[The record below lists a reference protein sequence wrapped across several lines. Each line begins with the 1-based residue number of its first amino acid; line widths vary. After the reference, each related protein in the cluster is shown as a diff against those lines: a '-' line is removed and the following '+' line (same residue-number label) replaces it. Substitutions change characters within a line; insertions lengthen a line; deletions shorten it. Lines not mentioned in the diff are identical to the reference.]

1 MLKKHGLL
9 LLVIVMIIQLC
20 VPAGM
25 IANRL
30 MRSFLTEKYGTEYK
44 IPLDY
49 VSFDEETGFLY
60 YNLYSGD
67 ESDGVFYPVP
77 FYSVVTG
84 EDGFA
89 VLTPG
94 FEKPKHSSYIAS
106 RKEGYTY
113 EYLVGRMHIGKLK
126 TIDSFWL
133 LDEKVMI
140 DDPDEDYDWFEGTI
154 ACYSEAYLHA
164 YVYNGNISVKE
175 IYIDGI
181 PAKQFIARFDA

>member
-25 IANRL
+25 IVSKLAI
-30 MRSFLTEKYGTEYK
+30 SFLTEKYGTEYK

-49 VSFDEETGFLY
+49 VSFNKETGFLY

-67 ESDGVFYPVP
+67 ESDGFFHPVP
-77 FYSVVTG
+77 FYSVATG

-106 RKEGYTY
+106 KKEAYIY
-113 EYLVGRMHIGKLK
+113 EYLVGHIYIGKLK
-126 TIDSFWL
+126 SIDLLWL

-140 DDPDEDYDWFEGTI
+140 DDPDEDYSWYDGTI
-154 ACYSEAYLHA
+154 ACYSEAYLLA
-164 YVYNGNISVKE
+164 YVYNGNISIKE
-175 IYIDGI
+175 VYIDGI
-181 PAKQFIARFDA
+181 PAKQFIFQFDT